1 MRPLPCLFCLPDL
14 LLKRKGELSH
24 LGSSTT
30 IYRGIYLATL
40 MIYASQAQ
48 DIVELKQ
55 VSHTQSELSVIKFLD
70 IITLGGDISTTFQPC
85 RS

>member
-48 DIVELKQ
+48 DIGELKQ
-55 VSHTQSELSVIKFLD
+55 VSHTQSELSVIKFFGHNHF
-70 IITLGGDISTTFQPC
+70 GG
-85 RS
+85 